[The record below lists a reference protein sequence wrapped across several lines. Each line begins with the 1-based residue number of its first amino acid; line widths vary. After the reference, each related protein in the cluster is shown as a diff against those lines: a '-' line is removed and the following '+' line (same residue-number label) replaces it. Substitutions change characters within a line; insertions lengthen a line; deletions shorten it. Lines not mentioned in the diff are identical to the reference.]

1 MMERVRELIGNRQP
15 GYNGEIR
22 LDCPFENH
30 KSEKPFAIN
39 PEKKLA
45 LCFACGSSWNFKQLE
60 EELNGETILS
70 ISDGFNSGSV
80 QSSPR
85 QISSGLSTSIGSV
98 QNGGGDLQETL
109 ENKTVEDFW
118 QERGFDPETVP
129 CDYGEVRHGDLRY
142 IRIFGEDRNSY
153 QDRALGLGPKYKI
166 PAGGTGFYYFGTR
179 ESPICAIG
187 EGPLDALALCSAGF
201 GFTVAALGTNGAAQE
216 KLAYELLPARTVVLC
231 LDNDFAGYQATQKAA
246 DTLRSYGHKVLL
258 LDIPEP
264 FKDPA
269 EVWADD
275 RDKAID
281 WVTDFLDEIS
291 KSGDSSYLESMFSG
305 EFEELP
311 TFTSGLDQ
319 LDSLLKGG
327 YRPGIHLIA
336 AEPKAGKSAFV
347 QHLAR
352 LWASQGYK
360 VLQHSTELPK
370 RQIWAR
376 IAAPYLDEEWWRIE
390 QNPEIA
396 IGHTGL
402 DEVKRLSENLRVVV
416 STSIDEMVV
425 AAEDCDIV
433 LLDYLQALNEVQDD
447 PRLAINKLIRVL
459 TKMSVEDG
467 KLLIVVSEL
476 GRHAYR
482 RDKDGL
488 KPHIG
493 PDSFKE
499 TGRIEYAVQSALS
512 LIRGE
517 GSELINMHLML
528 NTRGQQGK
536 FYVRG
541 HLENNTFEDYYM

>member
-1 MMERVRELIGNRQP
+1 MSGVRELIGNRQP

-30 KSEKPFAIN
+30 KSEKPFSIN
-39 PEKKLA
+39 PNKQTA
-45 LCFACGSSWNFKQLE
+45 LCFACGRGWGFQQLE
-60 EELNGETILS
+60 EELNGSKGIDETTIRDTS
-70 ISDGFNSGSV
+70 FDTSTDGGEE
-80 QSSPR
+80 R
-85 QISSGLSTSIGSV
+85 
-98 QNGGGDLQETL
+98 
-109 ENKTVEDFW
+109 TVEDFW
-118 QERGFDPETVP
+118 RGRGFDPDTVP

-142 IRIFGEDRNSY
+142 IRIFGQDRSSY
-153 QDRALGLGPKYKI
+153 QDRALGPGPKYLT
-166 PAGGTGFYYFGTR
+166 PEGGAGLYYFGDKQ
-179 ESPICAIG
+179 SPICG
-187 EGPLDALALCSAGF
+187 VCEGPLDALALRSAGF
-201 GFTVAALGTNGAAQE
+201 KFTVASLGATNAGSE
-216 KLAYELLPARTVVLC
+216 KLAYELLPPRTVVLC

-264 FKDPA
+264 FKDPS
-269 EVWADD
+269 EVWAND

-281 WVTDFLDEIS
+281 WVEGFLS
-291 KSGDSSYLESMFSG
+291 NLAKTGDSSYLETMFSG
-305 EFEELP
+305 DFEELE
-311 TFTSGLDQ
+311 TFSTGLEQ
-319 LDSLLKGG
+319 LDGLLKGG

-336 AEPKAGKSAFV
+336 AEPKAGKSALV

-352 LWASQGYK
+352 LWAGRGYK

-390 QNPEIA
+390 QNPKIA
-396 IGHTGL
+396 KGHERLG
-402 DEVKRLSENLRVVV
+402 EVISLSENLRVLV

-425 AAEDCDIV
+425 AAKDCDVV
-433 LLDYLQALNEVQDD
+433 LLDYIQALNEVQDD

-482 RDKDGL
+482 RDRDGI
-488 KPHIG
+488 KPQIG

-499 TGRIEYAVQSALS
+499 TGRLEYACQSALS
-512 LIRGE
+512 LLRGE
-517 GSELINMHLML
+517 GSELIQMHLML
-528 NTRGQQGK
+528 NTRGNQGK

-541 HLENNTFEDYYM
+541 HLENNTFEDHYL

>member
-1 MMERVRELIGNRQP
+1 MGGINKLIGNRQP

-30 KSEKPFAIN
+30 KSEKPFSVNLENKA
-39 PEKKLA
+39 A
-45 LCFACGSSWNFKQLE
+45 LCFACGRGWNFEQLE
-60 EELNGETILS
+60 EELNACDRLQSLEIWEERQRGRNALSSQMAGKSQRSRVSDETDQEFGKS
-70 ISDGFNSGSV
+70 ESG
-80 QSSPR
+80 
-85 QISSGLSTSIGSV
+85 I
-98 QNGGGDLQETL
+98 
-109 ENKTVEDFW
+109 TVEDFW
-118 QERGFDPETVP
+118 RERGYDPETVP

-142 IRIFGEDRNSY
+142 IRIFGNNRDSY
-153 QDRALGLGPKYKI
+153 QDRTLGPGPKYLT
-166 PAGGTGFYYFGTR
+166 PEGGSGFYYFGDR
-179 ESPICAIG
+179 QSSICAIG
-187 EGPLDALALCSAGF
+187 EGPLDALGLYSGGF
-201 GFTVAALGTNGAAQE
+201 SFTVASLGANGAAQE
-216 KLAYELLPARTVVLC
+216 KLAYELLPPRTVVLC

-246 DTLRSYGHKVLL
+246 DTLRTYGHKVLL

-269 EVWADD
+269 EIWAND

-281 WVTDFLDEIS
+281 WIEGFLDAIA
-291 KSGDSSYLESMFSG
+291 KTGDSTYLETMFSG
-305 EFEELP
+305 EFKELE
-311 TFTSGLDQ
+311 TFSTGLEQ
-319 LDSLLKGG
+319 LDGLLKGG
-327 YRPGIHLIA
+327 YRPGIHLVA
-336 AEPKAGKSAFV
+336 AEPKAGKSAFI

-376 IAAPYLDEEWWRIE
+376 IASPYLERDWWEIE
-390 QNPEIA
+390 QNPEIVKD
-396 IGHTGL
+396 
-402 DEVKRLSENLRVVV
+402 DERLAHVLSLSENLRVLV

-425 AAEDCDIV
+425 AAEDCDII

-459 TKMSVEDG
+459 TKLSIEDG
-467 KLLIVVSEL
+467 KLLVVVSEL

-482 RDKDGL
+482 RDKDGI
-488 KPHIG
+488 KPPIS

-499 TGRIEYAVQSALS
+499 TGRIEYAIQSALS

-517 GSELINMHLML
+517 GSELIQMHLML
-528 NTRGQQGK
+528 NTRGQPGK

-541 HLENNTFEDYYM
+541 HLENNTFEDHYI